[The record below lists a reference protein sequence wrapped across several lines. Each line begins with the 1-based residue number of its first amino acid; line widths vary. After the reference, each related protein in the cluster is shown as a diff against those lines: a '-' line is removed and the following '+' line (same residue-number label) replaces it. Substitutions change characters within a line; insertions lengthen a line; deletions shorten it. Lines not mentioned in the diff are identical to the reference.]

1 MGRRC
6 TLQSSEYMGCGLRF
20 IRVDPPLLRFIRVD
34 PPLPAAQHVRIHDG
48 ACQGVVAAVALVVYG
63 ARHGTRG
70 IRAVYNLDFRVQA
83 SGFRV

>member
-6 TLQSSEYMGCGLRF
+6 TLQSSEYMGCG
-20 IRVDPPLLRFIRVD
+20 LRFIRVD